1 MELTGFEQGL
11 LYTAL
16 GIYAAA
22 TFVAGGVVA
31 GRRPGRRLAGMLVA
45 GCCVLTALGA
55 AMWIRQGRPPLL
67 RKEEILIVAGWCIA
81 VATTLLYRRYQ
92 HPILL
97 LVGAPTVALLCLF
110 GWLLALRPDVDR
122 PDALHP
128 GVLVHILIAV
138 LGLAAFTFAAGV
150 GAYYLWQIRQLKRH
164 PSGALGR
171 RMPPLELLDRLNFG
185 AAAIGFPLLAM
196 SVVGAWIFSSRAK
209 GQFGLLVKDPTV
221 LVTLGGLVV
230 YLVLFGARGLLGWRG
245 RRIAWLSVV
254 GFVFI
259 VVGLVVAAF
268 CTSPQTFHAS

>member
-1 MELTGFEQGL
+1 MQLTGFEQGL

-22 TFVAGGVVA
+22 TLVAAGVVA
-31 GRRPGRRLAGMLVA
+31 GKRPGLRLPKMLVV
-45 GCCVLTALGA
+45 GCAVLTALIA
-55 AMWIRQGRPPLL
+55 ATWIRTGRPPLL
-67 RKEEILIVAGWCIA
+67 HREEILVFAGWCIA
-81 VATTLLYRRYQ
+81 VATTLLQRKLR

-97 LVGAPTVALLCLF
+97 LVGAPTVMLLCLF
-110 GWLLALRPDVDR
+110 GLLLTLRPEGDR

-138 LGLAAFTFAAGV
+138 LGLSAFTFAAGV

-164 PSGALGR
+164 PSGALGGK
-171 RMPPLELLDRLNFG
+171 MPPLELLDRLNFG

-196 SVVGAWIFSSRAK
+196 SVVGAWIFSARAK
-209 GQFGLLVKDPTV
+209 GDASALLRDPTV

-230 YLVLFGARGLLGWRG
+230 YILLFGARGVLGWRG
-245 RRIAWLSVV
+245 RRIAWLSVL

>member
-1 MELTGFEQGL
+1 MQLTGFEQGL

-16 GIYAAA
+16 GIYTAGS
-22 TFVAGGVVA
+22 FVAAGVVA
-31 GRRPGRRLAGMLVA
+31 GKRPGLRLPKMLA
-45 GCCVLTALGA
+45 TGCLVLTALVA
-55 AMWIRQGRPPLL
+55 ATWFRTGRPPLL
-67 RKEEILIVAGWCIA
+67 HREEILVFAGWCIA
-81 VATTLLYRRYQ
+81 VATTLLHRRLQ

-97 LVGAPTVALLCLF
+97 LVGAPTVTLLCLF
-110 GWLLALRPDVDR
+110 GLLLTLRPVSER

-164 PSGALGR
+164 PSGALGG

-185 AAAIGFPLLAM
+185 AAAVGFPLLAM
-196 SVVGAWIFSSRAK
+196 SVVGAWLFSARAK
-209 GQFGLLVKDPTV
+209 GDAGLLIRDPTV
-221 LVTLGGLVV
+221 LVTIGGLIV
-230 YLVLFGARGLLGWRG
+230 YGMLFGARGLLGWRG

-254 GFVFI
+254 GFVLI